1 MNKFVLFKQFV
12 LNLYHHLNQYC
23 FYNLNFIHAMLY
35 KTDIHRTE
43 QIFQI
48 NSGHFDVDLKKLL
61 HFLTKHW
68 LNVLIITLL
77 LYVAFTK
84 DIHFA
89 LHLNGDENMPNAKA
103 MVLPANL
110 KQIVY

>member
-43 QIFQI
+43 QIFKL
-48 NSGHFDVDLKKLL
+48 NSGHFDIDLKKLL
-61 HFLTKHW
+61 QLLTKH
-68 LNVLIITLL
+68 
-77 LYVAFTK
+77 
-84 DIHFA
+84 
-89 LHLNGDENMPNAKA
+89 
-103 MVLPANL
+103 
-110 KQIVY
+110 